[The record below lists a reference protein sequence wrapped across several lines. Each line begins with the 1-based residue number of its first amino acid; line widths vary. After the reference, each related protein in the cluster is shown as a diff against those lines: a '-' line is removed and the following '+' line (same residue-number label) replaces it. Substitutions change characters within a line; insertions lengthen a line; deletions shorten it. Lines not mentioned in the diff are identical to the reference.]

1 MADLL
6 GATNPV
12 PGLDNAAANRG
23 APISPNDR
31 QLQNIPEPTR
41 VSRADGR
48 AERQGASDAAK
59 APVLRYDS
67 NFQTFLQRLRE
78 QPDILQAMMRLLGQS
93 TVVSSGITEGLTTEM
108 SQFLAMLRMDEGQL
122 LRFLTNQLQSG
133 NRFGGPLFALL
144 RQAYA
149 QSQSPDMQ
157 KDILQFL
164 KAYSDYSSMGH
175 IEKNLLRHANRM
187 ARSVPASWGGTLV
200 EIAGQLENSLAAGD
214 RAGALKLIQGR
225 LIPYIS
231 QYVGRTHDLGTARG
245 LLTMLALDV
254 ARFENGSQENL
265 LRLFHQ
271 LTGYRVL
278 QEKLGGLD
286 DSALL
291 ALLEKGQFQKAA
303 QADQFADQLA
313 AAAARALRGEG
324 GAEAQST
331 FRELVSALLIN
342 ESVYMPVNHI
352 LIPLEWDGRMLF
364 SELWVDPDADSGDG
378 PTGDNDKERTLRF
391 LFKMDIE
398 GLGLFDIVLTCQE
411 QRVGLQVRCPERV
424 ASFAGTMEQA
434 LGHILKENG
443 LEPVQVQVGKM
454 ERPLTLS
461 EVFPK
466 LFEGKNGINVKV

>member
-1 MADLL
+1 M
-6 GATNPV
+6 T
-12 PGLDNAAANRG
+12 
-23 APISPNDR
+23 APCWPCWKK
-31 QLQNIPEPTR
+31 
-41 VSRADGR
+41 G
-48 AERQGASDAAK
+48 
-59 APVLRYDS
+59 
-67 NFQTFLQRLRE
+67 
-78 QPDILQAMMRLLGQS
+78 
-93 TVVSSGITEGLTTEM
+93 SSKK
-108 SQFLAMLRMDEGQL
+108 RP
-122 LRFLTNQLQSG
+122 R
-133 NRFGGPLFALL
+133 
-144 RQAYA
+144 
-149 QSQSPDMQ
+149 
-157 KDILQFL
+157 
-164 KAYSDYSSMGH
+164 
-175 IEKNLLRHANRM
+175 
-187 ARSVPASWGGTLV
+187 
-200 EIAGQLENSLAAGD
+200 
-214 RAGALKLIQGR
+214 
-225 LIPYIS
+225 
-231 QYVGRTHDLGTARG
+231 
-245 LLTMLALDV
+245 
-254 ARFENGSQENL
+254 
-265 LRLFHQ
+265 
-271 LTGYRVL
+271 
-278 QEKLGGLD
+278 
-286 DSALL
+286 
-291 ALLEKGQFQKAA
+291 
-303 QADQFADQLA
+303 QLA
-313 AAAARALRGEG
+313 ATAARALRGEG